1 MLILNQIALR
11 AVETNRI
18 SRKMLASY
26 FAVLFLIGFAIY
38 FGGIRIKYYA
48 DDFLFYF
55 DPPPVSLFHYILH
68 ANPSHSFYRPL
79 DSTFLVIVQ
88 RFF

>member
-11 AVETNRI
+11 AVETNTI

-38 FGGIRIKYYA
+38 FGGIRIKS
-48 DDFLFYF
+48 
-55 DPPPVSLFHYILH
+55 V
-68 ANPSHSFYRPL
+68 
-79 DSTFLVIVQ
+79 
-88 RFF
+88 